1 MLLRQFVYVL
11 CVRKTICVCVR
22 VCVCVCVYLLKI
34 KKLETMCLK
43 KKNQPKKIM
52 HETMTFSSTN

>member
-22 VCVCVCVYLLKI
+22 VCVYLLKI